1 MLLDSEYKSENY
13 TLRSKEI
20 LELDTNYR
28 IYSTNYISY
37 VILITFYNYI
47 SYNIRFTMLIYFKLK
62 K

>member
-13 TLRSKEI
+13 TLRAKEI